1 MRSIVCD
8 GETAATVEFFNQSA
22 EEYYRRYGEN
32 SPAGY
37 ALRVRREKVL
47 ELFDQPGGKVLD
59 VGCGPAVMTQAMLER
74 GCSFWGADPSPRM
87 IEISRKLFQEN
98 ERVHFLS
105 GDAMRMDFPD
115 SQFDAVLCMGVIDAV
130 HDRHQA
136 VREMLRVLKPGGTL
150 IMSFTNLSSPY
161 SWWKLYVF
169 YPVVSVWK
177 RIRGT
182 PALRPRRQG
191 LWTHMKKRVLFTER
205 AAYRLLTS
213 EGAGIIESVGYY
225 YNILLSPL
233 DEIWP
238 RGALWLT
245 RRLEESRCRRLR
257 WLAAGWIVK
266 ARKPLH

>member
-1 MRSIVCD
+1 MHGLICD
-8 GETAATVEFFNQSA
+8 GEPAATVEFFDQSA
-22 EEYYRRYGEN
+22 EEYYRSYEEN
-32 SPAGY
+32 SPGGY

-47 ELFDQPGGKVLD
+47 KLFDQPGGKVVD

-74 GCSFWGADPSPRM
+74 GCSFWGVDPSPRM

-98 ERVHFLS
+98 ERVHFLP
-105 GDAMRMDFPD
+105 GDAMHMNFPD
-115 SQFDAVLCMGVIDAV
+115 GQFDAVLCMGVIDAL

-150 IMSFTNLSSPY
+150 IVSFTNFSSPY

-169 YPVVSVWK
+169 YPAVSVLK
-177 RIRGT
+177 RIRAT
-182 PALRPRRQG
+182 AAVRSRRQG
-191 LWTHMKKRVLFTER
+191 LWAHMKKRVLFTEH
-205 AAYRLLTS
+205 AAHQLLTS
-213 EGAGIIESVGYY
+213 EGARIIESVGYY

-245 RRLEESRCRRLR
+245 QRLEESRCQSLR

-266 ARKPLH
+266 ARKPSQ

>member
-1 MRSIVCD
+1 MNRLICD
-8 GETAATVEFFNQSA
+8 GESAATVDFFDQSA
-22 EEYYRRYGEN
+22 EDYYRSYQEN
-32 SPAGY
+32 SPGGY

-47 ELFDQPGGKVLD
+47 KLFDQPGGKVVD

-74 GCSFWGADPSPRM
+74 GCSFWGVDPSPRM

-115 SQFDAVLCMGVIDAV
+115 GQFDAVLCMGVIDAL

-150 IMSFTNLSSPY
+150 IVSFTNLSSPY

-169 YPVVSVWK
+169 YPVVSVLK
-177 RIRGT
+177 RIR
-182 PALRPRRQG
+182 QD
-191 LWTHMKKRVLFTER
+191 LWAHMKKRVLFTER
-205 AAYRLLTS
+205 AAHQLLTS
-213 EGAGIIESVGYY
+213 EGARITESVGYY
-225 YNILLSPL
+225 YIPL

-238 RGALWLT
+238 WGALWVT
-245 RRLEESRCRRLR
+245 QRLEESRCQRLR

-266 ARKPLH
+266 ARKPSQ